1 MELENLKY
9 KIMSEQLST
18 EIKLTEK
25 QNIAYNLMANGKNVF
40 VTGPGGVGKTAVIK
54 MFIKV

>member
-25 QNIAYNLMANGKNVF
+25 QNIAYNLMANGKNEIGRASCRERV
-40 VTGPGGVGKTAVIK
+40 
-54 MFIKV
+54 